1 MASHI
6 QFILIFLL
14 LLLFVIG
21 CDVRT
26 MQFESYEDL
35 ISSELHQ
42 KGWIPMNV
50 PREISDITVK
60 WDIDTNDTWIKAT
73 VLNYNDSQL
82 QLGESVKCPKH
93 ILDRAFRYSIRKS
106 MDQGVL
112 YRLNNSTIIFIHGD
126 EIKSVL
132 IYSAPSVRIHVAPI
146 ELESMR
152 GRRGMA
158 YQ

>member
-1 MASHI
+1 MASYR
-6 QFILIFLL
+6 QFILIYLL
-14 LLLFVIG
+14 SLLFVIG

-73 VLNYNDSQL
+73 VLNYSDFKL
-82 QLGESVKCPKH
+82 QLGASLKCPRH

-112 YRLNNSTIIFIHGD
+112 YRLNNSTIMFIYGD
-126 EIKSVL
+126 EVKSVL
-132 IYSAPSVRIHVAPI
+132 IYSIAKEVLCSEID
-146 ELESMR
+146 
-152 GRRGMA
+152 
-158 YQ
+158 

>member
-1 MASHI
+1 
-6 QFILIFLL
+6 
-14 LLLFVIG
+14 
-21 CDVRT
+21 

-73 VLNYNDSQL
+73 VLNNSDFQL
-82 QLGESVKCPKH
+82 QLGESLKCPRH

-112 YRLNNSTIIFIHGD
+112 YRLNNSTIIFIYGD
-126 EIKSVL
+126 EVKSVL
-132 IYSAPSVRIHVAPI
+132 IYSIAKEAVCS
-146 ELESMR
+146 EMD
-152 GRRGMA
+152 
-158 YQ
+158 

>member
-1 MASHI
+1 MALHM
-6 QFILIFLL
+6 QFILIY
-14 LLLFVIG
+14 LLLFAIG

-42 KGWIPMNV
+42 KGWIPINV

-73 VLNYNDSQL
+73 LLNNSDFQSQL
-82 QLGESVKCPKH
+82 GASLKCPRH

-112 YRLNNSTIIFIHGD
+112 YKINNSTIIFIYGD

-132 IYSAPSVRIHVAPI
+132 IYSISKEVLCS
-146 ELESMR
+146 EMD
-152 GRRGMA
+152 
-158 YQ
+158 

>member
-1 MASHI
+1 MASHR
-6 QFILIFLL
+6 QFILIY
-14 LLLFVIG
+14 LLLFAIG

-35 ISSELHQ
+35 IRSELHQ

-73 VLNYNDSQL
+73 VLNYSDFQL
-82 QLGESVKCPKH
+82 QLGASLKCPRH

-112 YRLNNSTIIFIHGD
+112 YRLNNSTIIFIYGD
-126 EIKSVL
+126 EVTSVL
-132 IYSAPSVRIHVAPI
+132 IYSITKEVLCS
-146 ELESMR
+146 EMD
-152 GRRGMA
+152 
-158 YQ
+158 

>member
-6 QFILIFLL
+6 QFILIYL

-73 VLNYNDSQL
+73 VLNYSDFQSRI
-82 QLGESVKCPKH
+82 GESLKCPKY
-93 ILDRAFRYSIRKS
+93 ILDRTFRYSIRKS

-112 YRLNNSTIIFIHGD
+112 YRLNNSTIMFIYGD
-126 EIKSVL
+126 EVKSVL
-132 IYSAPSVRIHVAPI
+132 IYSIAKEVLCS
-146 ELESMR
+146 EMD
-152 GRRGMA
+152 
-158 YQ
+158 